1 MKGLVPSHK
10 RDRVANFHKET
21 IQSLSEMLGAI
32 GLRSPE
38 ELQPWHVLH
47 RTTPTETKH
56 YGELYDFLDPGE
68 LLKEPL
74 PIDYRRAC
82 HAASADTF
90 GHVEGALA
98 YNPNEQ
104 KTPEQ
109 AAPGQ

>member
-1 MKGLVPSHK
+1 
-10 RDRVANFHKET
+10 
-21 IQSLSEMLGAI
+21 MLGAI

-38 ELQPWHVLH
+38 ELRPWHVLH

-68 LLKEPL
+68 LLQEPL

-90 GHVEGALA
+90 AHVEGALA
-98 YNPNEQ
+98 SNPRDHEPSTQ
-104 KTPEQ
+104 P
-109 AAPGQ
+109 